1 MLFGFIIITN
11 FFIFLF
17 FYCSMG
23 SVPEIKMDGLI
34 D

>member
-1 MLFGFIIITN
+1 LHALFLCFSV
-11 FFIFLF
+11 LF

-23 SVPEIKMDGLI
+23 SPDSNKLI